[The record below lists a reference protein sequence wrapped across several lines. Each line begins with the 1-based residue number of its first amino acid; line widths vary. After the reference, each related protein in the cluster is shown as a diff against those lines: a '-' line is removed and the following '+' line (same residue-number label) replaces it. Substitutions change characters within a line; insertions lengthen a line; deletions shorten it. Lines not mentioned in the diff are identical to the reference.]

1 MKYLFFRQLDYLMLH
16 SDFNNQVVA
25 LSKYSF
31 ISQYVKIIL
40 FFCLFLR
47 YKYFTILLQI
57 LFH

>member
-40 FFCLFLR
+40 FFLFV
-47 YKYFTILLQI
+47 FEI
-57 LFH
+57 